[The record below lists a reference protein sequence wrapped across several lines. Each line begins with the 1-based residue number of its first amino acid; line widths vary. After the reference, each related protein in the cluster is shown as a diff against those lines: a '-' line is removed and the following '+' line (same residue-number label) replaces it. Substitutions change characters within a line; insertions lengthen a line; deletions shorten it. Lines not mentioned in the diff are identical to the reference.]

1 MLLWRRPRGLDVG
14 EGLPPGAFGEHP
26 CRFIAQ
32 RPQPEKAKDVF
43 LIVFF
48 SFSARWLSGG
58 RPRAGRCHGDAART
72 GELQVATRRFL
83 LKLGRKRVSPPLPAI
98 RV

>member
-1 MLLWRRPRGLDVG
+1 MLLWRRPCGLDVG

-48 SFSARWLSGG
+48 SVSVHVGFQVGGLAR
-58 RPRAGRCHGDAART
+58 AAAMAT
-72 GELQVATRRFL
+72 LPVQVSYR
-83 LKLGRKRVSPPLPAI
+83 SPL
-98 RV
+98 VDFC